1 MAKQKLN
8 VKFLAIFLGI
18 AAVLLVAA
26 TVIGLVIYR
35 NDPIKHITT
44 GDGYMANQQFDRAAK
59 SYFRAFG
66 KDPYQTAEYRPI
78 DKSIEAV
85 QSIVPK
91 TDIEARDRQNQILT
105 LFANKA
111 IYAPDPAERDATIT
125 EQVIPVMRGIGIRP
139 QLLSTLINRDDLSD
153 ETRARLE
160 GLAVE
165 PDWMGASRLSS
176 NEWESTRGELE
187 EIIELDPTNVR
198 NQFGL
203 LRGELEQAFKQGT
216 NSLKISAATEPF
228 DEALAAAR
236 ESAGSALEFD
246 AIEVER
252 NLRIARMGLRSQDL
266 EGRGVEAPDPERIGA
281 LVEAIKE
288 ASENSPTEADRE
300 RFELLQRFFIAN
312 HGQPWANARD
322 PQLTAVCN
330 IELLDGIIA
339 SSGAIY
345 AIDPDDFRGNAS
357 RFDSLALFSQEE
369 AELDRL
375 ELEQLKA
382 DGRLVEGE
390 LTPAERRMIAKRAD
404 RLAMAEE
411 IILLERGSMGGSKT
425 ADGTFGT
432 KVNLNEVYF
441 KPMQRIAKKVV
452 LAEAVLDHQAVRNG
466 LENDELAVALAD
478 VDAALEAYRLE
489 FEEDDDTEINKA
501 LLVVEALRGE
511 NLERRG
517 RVAEARGAFGKA
529 VKAYNQLV
537 SVGIEMEDQLRP
549 DELDAAILAT
559 RKNGQFGIAT
569 GIKRR
574 YADRNPQFWEDVAF
588 LQAFAQDLLNEGRI
602 EESRVYALKAQGLAK
617 QNGNAE
623 RVAILEEMLSA
634 IATRGQSGQA
644 SSLAGMDLLADD
656 SAALASGD
664 IDERKRI
671 LNSIIELPESDPAV
685 ARRVRI
691 QALRRLIGIADDE
704 QDQQALQDLA
714 EKLRRLSPDDALA
727 SMILESESR
736 SYLDRA
742 RALARINIEQE
753 IGLDYTPEELD
764 VVIAGYLNEYLQ
776 STSLAANNSET
787 LPAEFKAQRAE
798 VKAEAERLNAAILA
812 IDDDKKS
819 PLVLRYVIRR
829 SLSAEYRDIE
839 KARAWIEL
847 MRSMEGESE
856 FTVQS
861 QLMLYRITGEDDKAL
876 EFAARACE
884 EMGFGTADIR
894 FAYGLLLGLR
904 NDRDGALRQWRLAN
918 EQAPRDLQVAVALSD
933 LLATTGETSQSL
945 EVLRRANLA
954 VGSSDPG
961 FRERWLSAEST
972 IGNNLVVIN
981 ERRRVFEANPGN
993 ISNAISLAQGLMQ
1006 SRIDREDLTEEVKDP
1021 STGEMTS
1028 KPAYTEREWARLSA
1042 AEKGNRITIK
1052 GRQRLDE
1059 AATVLQRLRAFDD
1072 TDPNVIVAISRF
1084 RRQAGDKSESN
1095 RELQEAI
1102 DRLATMTD
1110 EPANRRAKI
1119 ILEQGRNLWTE
1130 GSRAAARE
1138 KFQEAIGLEAAD
1150 SVEITALAAEF
1161 FTSANEIAESIPLQ
1175 ERLLSRLKA
1184 DDARLAVIRMVARD
1198 LVNALL
1204 FVDELERA
1212 EALIAEYVD
1221 PDSTSYGEQ
1230 IVIGRLELAKAAQLW
1245 KTAGDRPGAMKK
1257 IEETIAMANAA
1268 AAMSESQGEAPLLRG
1283 DALQLQLTMMTDP
1296 DASRDVLEEATQSY
1310 RRAIAF
1316 EQRDWAKRLSLV
1328 QFLVRNF
1335 EYESAVSELEQFI
1348 SIRNDV
1354 PDASVRLA
1362 NLLDT
1367 RLDQSGQ
1374 AIQVAQAALNRAP
1387 KNIQLINLVA
1397 TLREKR
1403 KEYDKA
1409 AALYSRAYA
1418 MTEQPGFLA
1427 REIRV
1432 RMNRPP
1438 PDVNAVLKLAQAN
1451 PTEFSKDPAL
1461 ASAYAAAVKLVAT
1474 DGNRGLSQ
1482 FQNVYS
1488 AFKSNTDAEIAANAA
1503 DPFVQS
1509 RAREYQERVM
1519 EVIAFWYPWLF
1530 GNQNIEGGFDY
1541 KEKDAAALADFIEQV
1556 SQGSP
1561 SLHDLLQLSRA
1572 WTIAENEELAT
1583 AALERALELENISES
1598 GRYAAYVRLGT
1609 LLLNLEEPDCE
1620 RALEIFEQA
1629 MALRPQE
1636 DLVKNNLAYA
1646 ILKCGRDL
1654 NKALELSLTAV
1665 EFRPASASFRDTLGG
1680 IYFAIAESL
1689 DESDPERLEYLRAA
1703 EQEFRIVLK
1712 ISPRNLDY
1720 RIRIADVFLSLG
1732 KCGDARTALKMAGD
1746 AGPTPKQQDMID
1758 ALTLKLAD
1766 CERDR

>member
-18 AAVLLVAA
+18 AAVLLVSA

-66 KDPYQTAEYRPI
+66 KDPYQTVDYRPI

-111 IYAPDPAERDATIT
+111 IYAPDPVERDATIND
-125 EQVIPVMRGIGIRP
+125 QVIPMMRGIGIRP
-139 QLLSTLINRDDLSD
+139 QLLATLINRDDLSD

-160 GLAVE
+160 GLAIE
-165 PDWMGASRLSS
+165 PDWMGSSRLSS
-176 NEWESTRGELE
+176 NEWESIRDELTE
-187 EIIELDPTNVR
+187 LIELDPTNVR
-198 NQFGL
+198 NHFGL
-203 LRGELEQAFKQGT
+203 LRGELEQAFKQAT

-228 DEALAAAR
+228 DESLAAAR

-246 AIEVER
+246 AIEMER

-266 EGRGVEAPDPERIGA
+266 EGRGVEAPDPARIA
-281 LVEAIKE
+281 SLVKAIKD
-288 ASENSPTEADRE
+288 ASENSLTEADRE
-300 RFELLQRFFIAN
+300 RFELLQRLFIAN
-312 HGQPWANARD
+312 QGQPWANSRD
-322 PQLTAVCN
+322 PELTAACN
-330 IELLDGIIA
+330 LELLDGIIA
-339 SSGAIY
+339 SAGAIY
-345 AIDPDDFRGNAS
+345 AIDPEDFRGNAS
-357 RFDSLALFSQEE
+357 RFDSLALITQEE
-369 AELDRL
+369 AEMDRL
-375 ELEQLKA
+375 ALEELMANGQF
-382 DGRLVEGE
+382 VEGS
-390 LTPAERRMIAKRAD
+390 LTPADRRMIEKRSA
-404 RLAMAEE
+404 RLAMAEAT
-411 IILLERGSMGGSKT
+411 ILLERGSMGGTKT
-425 ADGTFGT
+425 ADGTFRS
-432 KVNLNEVYF
+432 KVSLNEVYF
-441 KPMQRIAKKVV
+441 KPMQRVAKKVV
-452 LAEAVLDHQAVRNG
+452 LAEAIMDHRAVRNG
-466 LENDELAVALAD
+466 LAEDELATSLAD
-478 VDAALEAYRLE
+478 VDAALEAYRQE
-489 FEEDDDTEINKA
+489 FDEEDDQEINKA
-501 LLVVEALRGE
+501 LLVAEVLRGE
-511 NLERRG
+511 MLERRG
-517 RVAEARGAFGKA
+517 RVAEARGSFGKA
-529 VKAYNQLV
+529 VKAYNQLI
-537 SVGIEMEDQLRP
+537 SVGVEIEAQLQP
-549 DELDAAILAT
+549 DVLDAAILAT

-574 YADRNPQFWEDVAF
+574 YADRNPQFWEDAAF
-588 LQAFAQDLLNEGRI
+588 LQGFAQDLLNEGRI
-602 EESRVYALKAQGLAK
+602 EESEVYALKAKGLAEQK
-617 QNGNAE
+617 GDAE
-623 RVAILEEMLSA
+623 RVAVLDQILSA
-634 IATRGQSGQA
+634 IATRGQSGEA
-644 SSLAGMDLLADD
+644 SKLAGMDLLAED

-664 IDERKRI
+664 IAERKRI
-671 LNSIIELPESDPAV
+671 LNSIIQLPQGDPAV

-691 QALRRLIGIADDE
+691 QALRRLVAIADGENDE
-704 QDQQALQDLA
+704 TALRDLA
-714 EKLRRLSPDDALA
+714 ERLRRLNPDDALA
-727 SMILESESR
+727 SMILESESG

-753 IGLDYTPEELD
+753 IGLDFTPEELD

-776 STSLAANNSET
+776 STSIVAKNNAA
-787 LPAEFKAQRAE
+787 LPAGFKAQRAE
-798 VKAEAERLNAAILA
+798 VKAEAERLNTAILA
-812 IDDDKKS
+812 IDDEDKS
-819 PLVLRYVIRR
+819 PLILRYMIRR
-829 SLSAEYRDIE
+829 ALSAEYRDIE
-839 KARAWIEL
+839 KARDWIDL
-847 MRSMEGESE
+847 LRSTDGESE

-861 QLMLYRITGEDDKAL
+861 QLMLYRITGEEDKAL
-876 EFAARACE
+876 EFAARACD

-904 NDRDGALRQWRLAN
+904 NDRDGALRQWRMAN
-918 EQAPRDLQVAVALSD
+918 EQSPRDLRVAVALSD
-933 LLATTGETSQSL
+933 LLATSGETSQSL
-945 EVLRRANLA
+945 DVLRRANLA

-961 FRERWLSAEST
+961 FRERWLAAEAT
-972 IGNNLVVIN
+972 VGNNLVVID
-981 ERRRVFEANPGN
+981 ERRRVFDANPGN
-993 ISNAISLAQGLMQ
+993 ISNAISLAQRLMQ
-1006 SRIDREDLTEEVKDP
+1006 SRIDREDLTEERKDP
-1021 STGEMTS
+1021 TTGEMKLRPVYS
-1028 KPAYTEREWARLSA
+1028 EREWARLSGV
-1042 AEKGNRITIK
+1042 EKGNRITIK
-1052 GRQRLDE
+1052 GRERLKE

-1072 TDPNVIVAISRF
+1072 TDPNVIIAISRF
-1084 RRQAGDKSESN
+1084 RRQSGEKSESN
-1095 RELQEAI
+1095 REIQDAI
-1102 DRLATMTD
+1102 ERLIAMED
-1110 EPANRRAKI
+1110 EPDNRRALFL
-1119 ILEQGRNLWTE
+1119 LEQGRNLWTE

-1138 KFQEAIGLEAAD
+1138 KFQEAIGLEADD

-1161 FTSANEIAESIPLQ
+1161 FKTVNQIAESIPLQ
-1175 ERLLSRLKA
+1175 ERLLNRLKA
-1184 DDARLAVIRMVARD
+1184 DNTRVAVERMVARD
-1198 LVNALL
+1198 LVNAFLL
-1204 FVDELERA
+1204 ENELEKA
-1212 EALIAEYVD
+1212 EALIAEYVN
-1221 PDSTSYGEQ
+1221 PDSANYAEQ
-1230 IVIGRLELAKAAQLW
+1230 VVIGRLELAKAAQLW
-1245 KTAGDRPGAMKK
+1245 KTAGDRPGAMRK
-1257 IEETIAMANAA
+1257 IAEVIAMADAA
-1268 AAMSESQGEAPLLRG
+1268 AAMAESQGEAPLLRA

-1296 DASRDVLEEATQSY
+1296 SASEEVLEDATQSY
-1310 RRAIAF
+1310 RRSIAF

-1348 SIRNDV
+1348 SIRNDI
-1354 PDASVRLA
+1354 PDASVRLS

-1374 AIQVAQAALNRAP
+1374 AIQVAQAALNRSP

-1409 AALYSRAYA
+1409 AALYSRAYE

-1461 ASAYAAAVKLVAT
+1461 ASAYATAVKLVAS

-1488 AFKSNTDAEIAANAA
+1488 VFKASTDAEIAANAG
-1503 DPFVQS
+1503 DPFTQS

-1530 GNQNIEGGFDY
+1530 GNQNIEGGFDF
-1541 KEKDAAALADFIEQV
+1541 KEKDAAALGDFIEQV

-1572 WTIAENEELAT
+1572 WSLAGNDELAV
-1583 AALERALELENISES
+1583 AALERALELETISES
-1598 GRYAAYVRLGT
+1598 GRYATYVRLGT
-1609 LLLNLEEPDCE
+1609 LLLNLKEPDCE
-1620 RALEIFEQA
+1620 RALQIFEQA
-1629 MALRPQE
+1629 MDLRPQE

-1646 ILKCGRDL
+1646 ILRCGRDL
-1654 NKALELSLTAV
+1654 KKALELSLSAV

-1689 DESDPERLEYLRAA
+1689 EESDLERLEYLRAA
-1703 EQEFRIVLK
+1703 EQECRIVLK

-1720 RIRIADVFLSLG
+1720 RIRLADVFLSLG

-1746 AGPTPKQQDMID
+1746 AGPTPNQQDEID